1 LGRAAAHG
9 MIHTASAG
17 ARKARPERESMSDIG
32 FTLIDFSIIIRLV
45 AAAAAGI
52 ALGIPREI
60 SEKPIGMRTLALVSL
75 GAAMVTIT
83 VLHDPILVGMPD
95 ATSRVLQ
102 GIVQGLMVGVG
113 FIGAGVIL
121 RDTSTN
127 RVHGLTTAT
136 TVWIAAALGIACGL
150 QEWLVVATGLVLAM
164 IVLVVLKRVERRVS
178 PEMEKH

>member
-1 LGRAAAHG
+1 MNEADIFAVLRLLAA
-9 MIHTASAG
+9 
-17 ARKARPERESMSDIG
+17 
-32 FTLIDFSIIIRLV
+32 V
-45 AAAAAGI
+45 AVGV
-52 ALGIPREI
+52 ALGYPRELV
-60 SEKPIGMRTLALVSL
+60 EKPIGMRTLALVSL
-75 GAAMVTIT
+75 GAAIVS
-83 VLHDPILVGMPD
+83 VAALHDPHLAGQPD
-95 ATSRVLQ
+95 AMSRVLQ

-150 QEWLVVATGLVLAM
+150 GQWLIAVVGLVMAL
-164 IVLVVLKRVERRVS
+164 IVLVVLKRLEQRIS

>member
-1 LGRAAAHG
+1 MDLEIASVVRLLAAVG
-9 MIHTASAG
+9 AG
-17 ARKARPERESMSDIG
+17 
-32 FTLIDFSIIIRLV
+32 V
-45 AAAAAGI
+45 
-52 ALGIPREI
+52 ALGYPREMVD
-60 SEKPIGMRTLALVSL
+60 KPIGMRTLALVSL
-75 GAAMVTIT
+75 GAAMVT
-83 VLHDPILVGMPD
+83 VSAAAQFDSFKEPD
-95 ATSRVLQ
+95 AASRVLQ

-150 QEWLVVATGLVLAM
+150 GAWVIALAGLLLAL
-164 IVLVVLKRVERRVS
+164 IVLVVLKRLERHVS